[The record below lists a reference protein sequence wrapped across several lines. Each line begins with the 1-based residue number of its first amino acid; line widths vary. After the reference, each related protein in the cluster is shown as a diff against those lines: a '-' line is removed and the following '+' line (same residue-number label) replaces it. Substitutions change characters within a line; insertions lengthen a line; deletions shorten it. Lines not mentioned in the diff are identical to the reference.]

1 MDQEP
6 SGPVAPTQEEKTH
19 AMLSWIL
26 VILGCLGWVGPLV
39 FLMQDKA
46 KPFAYRHAAR
56 AFTTSITFIVAL
68 IVLYVLFFAL
78 AMALGPLALIG
89 LPVELLLGVGV
100 LVCIIMGAVKA
111 SSGEEFE
118 PPVVSAICKA
128 LFKV

>member
-1 MDQEP
+1 MSAATFAVEHNFTSSTTMS
-6 SGPVAPTQEEKTH
+6 SGR
-19 AMLSWIL
+19 L
-26 VILGCLGWVGPLV
+26 
-39 FLMQDKA
+39 
-46 KPFAYRHAAR
+46 RHAYLTETKFECLR
-56 AFTTSITFIVAL
+56 ALRAPAFAIPFL
-68 IVLYVLFFAL
+68 LLPIVLYVLFFAL